1 MQMSNEEIVKNYREA
16 KDKAKQLGILAE
28 LNACDEQ
35 KIKDILTEGGIDYR
49 SFPRS
54 RKEKAAAPDVKQA
67 KAKPVKEKHAAV
79 EKKPVNTQC
88 GGDKPTKKEE
98 PEDRK
103 IFIPEIVKQAV
114 TEKMIQVQESMDR
127 NAADLSE
134 LSAFLKRFA

>member
-1 MQMSNEEIVKNYREA
+1 MQMSNEEIVRNYREA

-67 KAKPVKEKHAAV
+67 KAKPVKEKQAAV

>member
-1 MQMSNEEIVKNYREA
+1 MQMSNEEIVRNYREA

-28 LNACDEQ
+28 LNACDKQ

-67 KAKPVKEKHAAV
+67 KAKPVKEKQAAV

-98 PEDRK
+98 PENRK

>member
-1 MQMSNEEIVKNYREA
+1 MQMSNEEIVRNYREA

-67 KAKPVKEKHAAV
+67 KAKPVKEKQAAV

-114 TEKMIQVQESMDR
+114 REKMIQVQESMDR

>member
-1 MQMSNEEIVKNYREA
+1 MQMSNEEIVRNYREA

-49 SFPRS
+49 TFPRS

-67 KAKPVKEKHAAV
+67 KAKPVKEKQAAV

>member
-1 MQMSNEEIVKNYREA
+1 MQMSNEEIVRNYREA

-28 LNACDEQ
+28 LNACDKQ

-67 KAKPVKEKHAAV
+67 KAKPVKEKQAAV

-88 GGDKPTKKEE
+88 GGDKPTKKKS
-98 PEDRK
+98 RRT
-103 IFIPEIVKQAV
+103 VKSSFP
-114 TEKMIQVQESMDR
+114 KS
-127 NAADLSE
+127 
-134 LSAFLKRFA
+134 

>member
-1 MQMSNEEIVKNYREA
+1 MQMSNDEIVRNYREA

-49 SFPRS
+49 SFPRNK
-54 RKEKAAAPDVKQA
+54 REKKATEPEADDKPEKAKR
-67 KAKPVKEKHAAV
+67 AAV
-79 EKKPVNTQC
+79 QKKPVNTQC
-88 GGDKPTKKEE
+88 DGDNQTKKEE
-98 PEDRK
+98 PEDHK

-114 TEKMIQVQESMDR
+114 TEKMIQVQESMDQ

-134 LSAFLKRFA
+134 LNAFLKRFA

>member
-16 KDKAKQLGILAE
+16 KGKAKQLGILAK

-67 KAKPVKEKHAAV
+67 KAKPVKEKQAAV

>member
-1 MQMSNEEIVKNYREA
+1 MQMSNEEIVRNYREA
-16 KDKAKQLGILAE
+16 KYKAKQLGILAE
-28 LNACDEQ
+28 LNACNEQ

-67 KAKPVKEKHAAV
+67 KAKPVKEKTGSSR
-79 EKKPVNTQC
+79 EKPVNTQC
-88 GGDKPTKKEE
+88 GGDKQTKKEE
-98 PEDRK
+98 PEERK

>member
-1 MQMSNEEIVKNYREA
+1 MQMSNEEIVRNYREA
-16 KDKAKQLGILAE
+16 KYKAKQLGILAE

-54 RKEKAAAPDVKQA
+54 KREKKASEPEADNKPA
-67 KAKPVKEKHAAV
+67 KAKRAAV
-79 EKKPVNTQC
+79 QKKPVNTQC
-88 GGDKPTKKEE
+88 GEDKPTKKEE
-98 PEDRK
+98 PEEQK

-114 TEKMIQVQESMDR
+114 TEKMIQVQESMDQ

-134 LSAFLKRFA
+134 LNAFLKRFA

>member
-1 MQMSNEEIVKNYREA
+1 MQMSNEEIVRNYMQA

-28 LNACDEQ
+28 LNACDVQ
-35 KIKDILTEGGIDYR
+35 KIKDIMTEGGVDYR

-54 RKEKAAAPDVKQA
+54 KRGKKTAAPAVG
-67 KAKPVKEKHAAV
+67 AKPAG
-79 EKKPVNTQC
+79 EKKVEVQKKLENTQC
-88 GGDKPTKKEE
+88 GGDKPAKKEE
-98 PEDRK
+98 PEDQK

>member
-67 KAKPVKEKHAAV
+67 KAKPVKEKQAAV

-134 LSAFLKRFA
+134 FSAFLKRFA

>member
-67 KAKPVKEKHAAV
+67 KAKPVKEKQAAV

>member
-67 KAKPVKEKHAAV
+67 KAKPVKEKQAAV

-98 PEDRK
+98 PENRK

>member
-1 MQMSNEEIVKNYREA
+1 MQMSNEEIVRNYREA

-67 KAKPVKEKHAAV
+67 KAKPVKEKQAAV

-98 PEDRK
+98 PENRK

>member
-1 MQMSNEEIVKNYREA
+1 MQMSNEEIVRNYREA

-28 LNACDEQ
+28 LNACDKQ

-67 KAKPVKEKHAAV
+67 KAKPVKEKQAAV

>member
-1 MQMSNEEIVKNYREA
+1 MQMSNEEIVRNYREA

-54 RKEKAAAPDVKQA
+54 RKEKAVVPDVKQA
-67 KAKPVKEKHAAV
+67 KAKPVKEKQAAV

-98 PEDRK
+98 PENRK

>member
-1 MQMSNEEIVKNYREA
+1 MRMSNEEIVKNYREA
-16 KDKAKQLGILAE
+16 KGKAKQLGILAE

-67 KAKPVKEKHAAV
+67 KAKPVKEKQAAV